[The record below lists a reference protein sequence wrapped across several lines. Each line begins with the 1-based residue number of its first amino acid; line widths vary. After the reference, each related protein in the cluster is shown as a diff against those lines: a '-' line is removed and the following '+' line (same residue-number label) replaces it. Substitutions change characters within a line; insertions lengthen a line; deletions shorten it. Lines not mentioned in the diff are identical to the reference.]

1 MNLKLKKTPIL
12 FFSILFIP
20 ICVFGAFYYLLMENN
35 GGMALAGTIFLI
47 ALFVNLAVLA
57 IEQTGL
63 KKDVNMKNVWI
74 VETSLILIAFIYLN
88 FFY

>member
-1 MNLKLKKTPIL
+1 MDIKFKKTPIL
-12 FFSILFIP
+12 FLSILFVP
-20 ICVFGAFYYLLMENN
+20 ICVFGAIYYLFIENN

-47 ALFVNLAVLA
+47 ALFVNLTVLA

-74 VETSLILIAFIYLN
+74 VEISLIIVAFIYLK